1 MMSCTNFGVKI
12 ELKDPESFLLVKETL
27 TRIGVASNKTKTLYQ
42 SAHILHKQGSYYI
55 CHFKELFKLD
65 GKPSDISED
74 DLHRRNLIAKLL
86 SDWNLL
92 TINDPSDLTNIAS
105 LSSVKVLSFKEKD
118 NWTLTSKYTI
128 GNKGTYSRD

>member
-1 MMSCTNFGVKI
+1 MIEFTDFGVKI

-27 TRIGVASNKTKTLYQ
+27 TRIGVASNRTKTLYQ

-65 GKPSDISED
+65 GKPSDISDED
-74 DLHRRNLIAKLL
+74 IQRRNLIAKLL

-92 TINDPSDLTNIAS
+92 TIVDPFELVIAS

-118 NWTLTSKYTI
+118 IWTLTSKYTI
-128 GNKGTYSRD
+128 GNKVQYSKE